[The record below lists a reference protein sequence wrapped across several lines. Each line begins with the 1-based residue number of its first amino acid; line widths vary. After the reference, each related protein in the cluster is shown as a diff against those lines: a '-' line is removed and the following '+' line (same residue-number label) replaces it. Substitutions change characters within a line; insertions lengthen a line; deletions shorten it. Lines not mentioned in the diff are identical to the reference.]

1 MTTIG
6 TRNVLITG
14 GAGGIG
20 RLMALKMAAL
30 GAGVAIWDINEQ
42 RLPAVVDE
50 LKTAGA
56 RDAQGFVCDV
66 SDREGVYRAATE
78 TTASF
83 GAVDILVNNAGIV
96 SGKLLLEIADEQIE
110 RTFKINALALF
121 WTAKAFLPAMVE
133 RGSGHIVTIAS
144 AGGLI
149 GVPKQSDYGA
159 SKHAAVGF
167 DEALRNEL
175 RRSAPGVITTVVCPS
190 YIDTG
195 MFAGATTRFSLLL
208 PILHEQ
214 DVADRVVKAI
224 QLNRRQVLMP
234 PLVRTVPLMRM
245 LPVSVFDWIAD
256 FLGVTRS
263 MDEFT
268 GREGTPAD

>member
-6 TRNVLITG
+6 TKTVLITG

-30 GAGVAIWDINEQ
+30 GAGVAIWDIDEQ
-42 RLPAVVDE
+42 ALPAVVDE
-50 LKTAGA
+50 LKAAGA

-66 SDREGVYRAATE
+66 SDRDAVYRVAAE
-78 TTASF
+78 TTAAL
-83 GAVDILVNNAGIV
+83 GPVEILVNNAGV
-96 SGKLLLEIADEQIE
+96 VNGKPLLEIADEQIE
-110 RTFKINALALF
+110 RTIKINALALF

-149 GVPKQSDYGA
+149 GVPRQTDYGA
-159 SKHAAVGF
+159 SKFAAFGF
-167 DEALRNEL
+167 NEALRNEL
-175 RRSAPGVITTVVCPS
+175 RRSAPGVTTTIVCPS

-214 DVADRVVKAI
+214 AVADRVVKAI

-245 LPVSVFDWIAD
+245 LPVPVFDWIAD

-268 GREGTPAD
+268 GRTG